1 MIRNLLLG
9 AVALA
14 SATSASAVTNLV
26 TNGSFEVTTNGI
38 GQPDFNTTLVG
49 WNNYDGYNF
58 VVDSNIDSTGVQGV
72 YGSLSLH
79 GPNNGTANSLGVS
92 PDGGLFFAAGGAFG
106 VAPLQQT
113 LTGLTTGQTYV
124 VSFYWAAAQHFRF
137 DGATTEKWDVSFG
150 GVTQSTAVYN
160 NVDHGFGGW
169 FSEKFRFTANDSTQ
183 VLSFLAVGTPDGLP
197 PFSLLDGVSVAA
209 VPEASTW
216 AMLIAGFGLVGAAAR
231 RRRMSTA
238 AA

>member
-49 WNNYDGYNF
+49 WNNNNGYNF

-72 YGSLSLH
+72 YGFLALH
-79 GPNNGTANSLGVS
+79 GPNNGTANGLGVS
-92 PDGGLFFAAGGAFG
+92 PDGGQFFAADGAFQQ
-106 VAPLQQT
+106 APLEQT
-113 LTGLTTGQTYV
+113 LTGLTAGQKYV
-124 VSFYWAAAQHFRF
+124 VSFYWAAAQQLYYN
-137 DGATTEKWDVSFG
+137 GPTTEKWDVSFG
-150 GVTQSTAVYN
+150 GVTQSTATFAN
-160 NVDHGFGGW
+160 ADHGFGGW
-169 FSEKFRFTANDSTQ
+169 FSENFTFTANDSTQ

-209 VPEASTW
+209 VPEAATW

-231 RRRMSTA
+231 RRRSVVA
-238 AA
+238 V